1 MAGLE
6 TLVAEQFIVTKL
18 KADATLVAALA
29 DGANGIWTDV
39 PAVSARYPLVQ
50 IVHNSST
57 DNWHLGR
64 YLLWSDH
71 IYIVRGVAMAQS
83 FAPLRTIVRRLNA
96 VLESTNGSTA
106 DGTVF
111 GVARLRPFRM
121 TETDGNKHYRY
132 LGAFFRV
139 FSKDTEV

>member
-6 TLVAEQFIVTKL
+6 TLVAEQFISAAL

-29 DGANGIWTDV
+29 DGTNGIWVDV
-39 PAVSARYPLVQ
+39 PAATAAYPLVQ
-50 IVHNSST
+50 IVHNTSE
-57 DNWHLGR
+57 DHWHLGR
-64 YLLWSDH
+64 YLVWTEH
-71 IYIVRGVAMAQS
+71 FYIVRGVALSQS
-83 FAPLRTIVRRLNA
+83 FTTLKVIAQQISAT
-96 VLESTNGSTA
+96 LESANGTTA

-121 TETDGNKHYRY
+121 SETDGNKHYRY

>member
-6 TLVAEQFIVTKL
+6 TLVAEQFMSARL

-29 DGANGIWTDV
+29 DGANGIWVDV
-39 PAVSARYPLVQ
+39 PDATARYPLVQ
-50 IVHNSST
+50 IVHNAS
-57 DNWHLGR
+57 DDHWHLGR
-64 YLLWSDH
+64 YLVWTEH
-71 IYIVRGVAMAQS
+71 FYIVRGVALGQS
-83 FAPLRTIVRRLNA
+83 FTALSVVARRISA
-96 VLESTNGSTA
+96 VLESAEGTTA
-106 DGTVF
+106 NGTVF

-121 TETDGNKHYRY
+121 SETDGNTHYRY

>member
-6 TLVAEQFIVTKL
+6 TLVAEQFMSARL

-29 DGANGIWTDV
+29 DGTNGIWVDV
-39 PAVSARYPLVQ
+39 PAATAAYPLVQ
-50 IVHNSST
+50 IVHST
-57 DNWHLGR
+57 SEDHWHLGR
-64 YLLWSDH
+64 YLVWTEH
-71 IYIVRGVAMAQS
+71 FYIVRGVALSQS
-83 FAPLRTIVRRLNA
+83 FTTLKVIAQQISAT
-96 VLESTNGSTA
+96 LESANGTTA